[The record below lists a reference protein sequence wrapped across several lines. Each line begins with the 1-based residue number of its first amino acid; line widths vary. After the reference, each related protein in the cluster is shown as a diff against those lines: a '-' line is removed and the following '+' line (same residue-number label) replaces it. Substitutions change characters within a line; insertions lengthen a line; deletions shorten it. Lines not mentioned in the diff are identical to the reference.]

1 MSKKSEIIA
10 TRCGTIAIVGRPN
23 VGKSTLLNHILGQKI
38 SITSRK
44 PQTTRQQI
52 LGIKT
57 TETYQAIFL
66 DTPGWQDN
74 HENAPVNALARYM
87 NRVVN
92 GALSTVDIIIFM
104 VSTRWSKGDEIILE
118 KLKTLNCPII
128 LGINKVDLTP
138 DKKQLLPIL
147 KNYSQKADFAAVVP
161 LAAQTGKNVPE
172 LEQTIAK
179 LLPIAP
185 FEFPAEQITDRSE
198 RFLAAEIV
206 REKIMRLTGQEIPYA
221 TAIEVEEY
229 SEKKNIMHIGIV
241 IYVDKD
247 NQKAIIIGDKGERLK
262 NIGTQAR
269 KDIEAMIGQKVF
281 LRLWVKVKS
290 GWADSERALQ
300 SLGYHQ

>member
-1 MSKKSEIIA
+1 MTTQTK
-10 TRCGTIAIVGRPN
+10 CGYVAIVGRPN

-57 TETYQAIFL
+57 TEQYQAIFL
-66 DTPGWQDN
+66 DTPGWQDTY
-74 HENAPVNALARYM
+74 ENALGRYM
-87 NRVVN
+87 NRVVS
-92 GALSTVDIIIFM
+92 GALSTVNVIIFM
-104 VSTRWSKGDEIILE
+104 VTTRWSKGDDIILE
-118 KLKTLNCPII
+118 KLKTLKCPII
-128 LGINKVDLTP
+128 LAINKVDLTP
-138 DKKQLLPIL
+138 DKKELLPIL
-147 KNYSQKADFAAVVP
+147 KAYGEKADFSALIP

-172 LEQTIAK
+172 LEQAIAK
-179 LLPIAP
+179 LLPEGS
-185 FEFPAEQITDRSE
+185 FEFPADQITDRSS

-206 REKIMRLTGQEIPYA
+206 REKIMRLTGQEIPYV

-229 SEKKNIMHIGIV
+229 QEKNDVMHIGMI
-241 IYVDKD
+241 IYVEKAS
-247 NQKAIIIGDKGERLK
+247 QKAIIIGDKGERLK

-269 KDIEAMIGQKVF
+269 IDIETLIGQKVF

-300 SLGYHQ
+300 SLGYTQ

>member
-1 MSKKSEIIA
+1 MTLKNKPQAHSTK
-10 TRCGTIAIVGRPN
+10 CGYIAIVGRPN
-23 VGKSTLLNHILGQKI
+23 VGKSTLLNNILGQKV

-57 TETYQAIFL
+57 TEQYQAIFL
-66 DTPGWQDN
+66 DTPGWQDSY
-74 HENAPVNALARYM
+74 ENALGRYM
-87 NRVVN
+87 NRVVS
-92 GALSTVDIIIFM
+92 GALSTVNVIIFM
-104 VSTRWSKGDEIILE
+104 VSTRWSKGDEIILD
-118 KLKTLNCPII
+118 KLKMLECPII
-128 LGINKVDLTP
+128 LCINKVDLTP
-138 DKKQLLPIL
+138 DKKELLPIL
-147 KNYSQKADFAAVVP
+147 KNYSEKADFAAVIP
-161 LAAQTGKNVPE
+161 IAAQTGKNVPE
-172 LEQTIAK
+172 LEQAIAK
-179 LLPIAP
+179 LLPEAP
-185 FEFPAEQITDRSE
+185 FEFPVDQVTDRSE

-206 REKIMRLTGQEIPYA
+206 REKIMRLTGQELPYV

-229 SEKKNIMHIGIV
+229 QEKNNIMHIGMI

-247 NQKAIIIGDKGERLK
+247 SQKAIVIGDKGERLK

-269 KDIEAMIGQKVF
+269 KDIEAMIEQKVF

>member
-1 MSKKSEIIA
+1 MTTETK
-10 TRCGTIAIVGRPN
+10 CGYVAIVGRPN

-57 TETYQAIFL
+57 TDKYQAIFL
-66 DTPGWQDN
+66 DTPGWQDTY
-74 HENAPVNALARYM
+74 ENALGRYM
-87 NRVVN
+87 NRVVS
-92 GALSTVDIIIFM
+92 GALSTVNVIIFM
-104 VSTRWSKGDEIILE
+104 VSTRWSKGDDIILE
-118 KLKTLNCPII
+118 KLKTLKCPII
-128 LGINKVDLTP
+128 LAINKVDLTP
-138 DKKQLLPIL
+138 DKKELLPIL
-147 KNYSQKADFAAVVP
+147 KTYSEKADFAAVIP

-172 LEQTIAK
+172 LEQAIAK
-179 LLPIAP
+179 LLPAAP
-185 FEFPAEQITDRSE
+185 FEFPADQITDRSS

-206 REKIMRLTGQEIPYA
+206 REKIMRLTGQEIPYV

-229 SEKKNIMHIGIV
+229 QEKNDVMHIGMV
-241 IYVDKD
+241 IYVEKAS
-247 NQKAIIIGDKGERLK
+247 QKAIIIGEKGERLK

-269 KDIEAMIGQKVF
+269 LDIEKLIDQKVF

-300 SLGYHQ
+300 SLGYTQ